1 MKNLEKVEALRI
13 SLHDWDVGV
22 LTHYAGGK
30 NILTFHP
37 EFVAMPERERPIV
50 TLRQKFDTQYLQRS
64 QIKTEKIPPLLSN
77 LLPEGMLREW
87 LATQLKCHINHE
99 FALLGSSQKTEN
111 KAR

>member
-64 QIKTEKIPPLLSN
+64 QIKTEKIPPLLS
-77 LLPEGMLREW
+77 RACSH
-87 LATQLKCHINHE
+87 LALHQIKIQASRSM
-99 FALLGSSQKTEN
+99 AL
-111 KAR
+111 

>member
-1 MKNLEKVEALRI
+1 MKHLEKVEALRI

-77 LLPEGMLREW
+77 Y
-87 LATQLKCHINHE
+87 C
-99 FALLGSSQKTEN
+99 QKACYEN
-111 KAR
+111 G